1 LKKLGYSISHE
12 TIRKLLRAHGILPIP
27 SRQTPSNWRTFLR
40 HYQTSFLACDF
51 FTVETI
57 RLQTLYVLF
66 FIELGT
72 RRVHI
77 TGITAQPTQR
87 WVTQQARQLV

>member
-1 LKKLGYSISHE
+1 M
-12 TIRKLLRAHGILPIP
+12 AHYKDQILA
-27 SRQTPSNWRTFLR
+27 T
-40 HYQTSFLACDF
+40 DF

-72 RRVHI
+72 RRVYVS
-77 TGITAQPTQR
+77 GVNPNPNGL
-87 WVTQQARQLV
+87 WVTQQARNLLWEINNADPSFRS